1 MKISRNKMK
10 KKEKKE
16 ILCVGKYVLEIEKK
30 CQGIILDQ
38 VKFDF
43 FLIINKIKKFCF
55 IFYIFMSNFL
65 GQSLKKITIFKTVF
79 EKYYFNILFLNFFKP
94 IF

>member
-43 FLIINKIKKFCF
+43 F
-55 IFYIFMSNFL
+55 
-65 GQSLKKITIFKTVF
+65 
-79 EKYYFNILFLNFFKP
+79 
-94 IF
+94 